1 MSQQSEI
8 GRKYLAHPP
17 IIERHNEPVIIYLT
31 VCRQDRK
38 CIFALPD
45 SAAVIVDAW
54 QKANAWLVGRY
65 VDYARSHPSF
75 LRAKHISDE
84 AAAAMGEILEESCLS
99 KLAAPEQSSAL
110 AARFLGHAIAASRKL
125 RFQMGIRDQ

>member
-31 VCRQDRK
+31 VCSQDRK

-54 QKANAWLVGRY
+54 QKANVWLVGRY
-65 VDYARSHPSF
+65 VIMPDHIPF

-84 AAAAMGEILEESCLS
+84 AAAVMGEILEESCLS